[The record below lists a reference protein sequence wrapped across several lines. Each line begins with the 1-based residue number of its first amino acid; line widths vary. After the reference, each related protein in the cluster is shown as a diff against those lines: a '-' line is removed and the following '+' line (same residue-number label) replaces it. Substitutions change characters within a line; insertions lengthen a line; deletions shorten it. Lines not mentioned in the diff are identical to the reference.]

1 MLCKSPVNLTEL
13 AYIPL
18 YTTMLASCLIGQ
30 SVTLLDETMETI
42 AIFSTEQTKST

>member
-18 YTTMLASCLIGQ
+18 YTGMYLIM
-30 SVTLLDETMETI
+30 TMEPQNKTCTTI
-42 AIFSTEQTKST
+42 SRGSVCTRSYFNVYT